1 MSVIYS
7 FMDNCSY
14 GADEVNQTFSKLTTE
29 GVSLFNY
36 TNSDNPLVAL
46 NNATEG
52 FVTPGVESYNI
63 NACKVMYD
71 AENDKFMIGVGT
83 AFMVDGST
91 ITIDS
96 EYYDITETVKEL
108 QKGSSDD
115 IWVCFYRNIP
125 QNSIDISVDVNDY
138 YFNSQ
143 YSVPLAKISSD
154 NLVADKRKVACSKIA
169 PCSANVIQYED
180 FSCGS
185 INYKQTG
192 SLRRKQ
198 VYPNVFPGATKV
210 FLNGV
215 LRDIQ
220 RVDTQTGDELV
231 FERAWY
237 KGVQNDV
244 VIAFNMTGEGLEVWA
259 YISYNSTDIRNWS
272 LTIF

>member
-7 FMDNCSY
+7 FMDNCLY

-36 TNSDNPLVAL
+36 TNSNNPLVAL

-52 FVTPGVESYNI
+52 FITPGVELYNI

-71 AENDKFMIGVGT
+71 KENDKFSIGVGT
-83 AFMVDGST
+83 AFMIDGST

-96 EYYDITETVKEL
+96 EYYDITEAVKEL
-108 QKGSSDD
+108 QKSSSED

-125 QNSIDISVDVNDY
+125 KNSIDISVDINDY

-143 YSVPLAKISSD
+143 YSVPLGKISSD
-154 NLVADKRKVACSKIA
+154 NSVADKRKFACTKVA
-169 PCSANVIQYED
+169 PCSANVIQHEILD
-180 FSCGS
+180 CGT

-192 SLRRKQ
+192 IERRRQ
-198 VYPNVFPGATKV
+198 IYSNAFPGATKV

-215 LRDIQ
+215 VQDIQ
-220 RVDTQTGDELV
+220 RVDTLTGDELV

-237 KGVQNDV
+237 PGTGTDV
-244 VIAFNMTGEGLEVWA
+244 MTAFNMTGEGLEAWA
-259 YISYNSTDIRNWS
+259 TVGYNSAPVYNWS
-272 LTIF
+272 FTIF